1 MTCSSV
7 DLKAYVLGEMPESEK
22 ALVAGHVRECASC
35 GEEMERLSLT
45 HLALVSLRDEEVPR
59 RIAFVSDKVF
69 EPAAWRR
76 WWAAFWGSAARL
88 GFASA
93 AMLSIAIVVF
103 ALTRPAP
110 QPPGLAAV
118 RGPAAA
124 ATAPLSEAEMQAR
137 IQDAVQKA
145 VHESELRQNARTE
158 KLVADFMRREREDTK
173 QLASLAGLNQYLE
186 RRYDSQDVWR
196 YRQTSDAGGPR

>member
-1 MTCSSV
+1 MSCAPF
-7 DLKAYVLGEMPESEK
+7 DLKGYFLKEIPEPERRQTEE
-22 ALVAGHVRECASC
+22 HVRQCAAC
-35 GEEMERLSLT
+35 REELDRLRLT
-45 HLALVSLRDEEVPR
+45 EAALFALREEEIPQ

>member
-1 MTCSSV
+1 MSCAPF
-7 DLKAYVLGEMPESEK
+7 DLKGYFLKELPEPQRRQTEE
-22 ALVAGHVRECASC
+22 HVRQCPVC
-35 GEEMERLSLT
+35 REELDRLRLT
-45 HLALVSLRDEEVPR
+45 EAALFALREEEIPQ

-93 AMLSIAIVVF
+93 AMLSVAIVVF
-103 ALTRPAP
+103 ALTRPAA
-110 QPPGLAAV
+110 QPPGLAAF
-118 RGPAAA
+118 RAPAA
-124 ATAPLSEAEMQAR
+124 ATASLSDAEVQAR
-137 IQDAVQKA
+137 IQDAVQRA
-145 VHESELRQNARTE
+145 VHESELRWNARTE
-158 KLVADFMRREREDTK
+158 KLVADFMRREREASR
-173 QLASLAGLNQYLE
+173 QLASVAGLNQYLE

>member
-1 MTCSSV
+1 MTCESV

-69 EPAAWRR
+69 EPR
-76 WWAAFWGSAARL
+76 WWQRVWRSGPVM

-93 AMLSIAIVVF
+93 AVLACAIL
-103 ALTRPAP
+103 AHGLL
-110 QPPGLAAV
+110 PPIPLAGPSASVDSAAV
-118 RGPAAA
+118 ERRVAAEV
-124 ATAPLSEAEMQAR
+124 SERVNARVNAVVAE
-137 IQDAVQKA
+137 AVAKA
-145 VHESELRQNARTE
+145 VSDADARQQRRTAEL
-158 KLVADFMRREREDTK
+158 
-173 QLASLAGLNQYLE
+173 LAGVQNKYDLE
-186 RRYDSQDVWR
+186 RRADMLAVEANLEIFRKEWARLYVASNGLEVK
-196 YRQTSDAGGPR
+196 P